1 MRGTAF
7 YCYSTQPSIDA
18 FVAFL
23 NNQPVRFFFA
33 FDRTHYGYWFF
44 FFHGLTC
51 STGGFLIFKTEHD
64 GRLKVCGTLVSVGC
78 YYLRCW
84 RGHVE
89 QQWAESRSTRLF
101 FFLSLCLFVFPGII
115 KPQFH
120 RLFPASFTC
129 HYHAHYGPPSR
140 YLHLNFFHDYCHFYR
155 DRYHYGTD
163 ESFFFSDRR
172 RSRQRRWREHPSQG
186 KNTRPVIISSVNNQ

>member
-140 YLHLNFFHDYCHFYR
+140 NLHLNFFSR
-155 DRYHYGTD
+155 LL
-163 ESFFFSDRR
+163 SFLPGSLSLLNWRIVFFLW
-172 RSRQRRWREHPSQG
+172 QKEITTAAL
-186 KNTRPVIISSVNNQ
+186 TRAPKPR

>member
-140 YLHLNFFHDYCHFYR
+140 YLHLNFVTRLLSFLPGSLSLLNWRIVFFSLTEGDHDS
-155 DRYHYGTD
+155 GVD
-163 ESFFFSDRR
+163 ESTQAKVKTPD
-172 RSRQRRWREHPSQG
+172 P
-186 KNTRPVIISSVNNQ
+186 

>member
-101 FFLSLCLFVFPGII
+101 FFLSLCLF
-115 KPQFH
+115 
-120 RLFPASFTC
+120 
-129 HYHAHYGPPSR
+129 GPPWHYKATIPPSLPR
-140 YLHLNFFHDYCHFYR
+140 FFHLPLSWLNWRIVFFSLTEGDH
-155 DRYHYGTD
+155 DSGVD
-163 ESFFFSDRR
+163 ESTQAKVKTPD
-172 RSRQRRWREHPSQG
+172 P
-186 KNTRPVIISSVNNQ
+186 